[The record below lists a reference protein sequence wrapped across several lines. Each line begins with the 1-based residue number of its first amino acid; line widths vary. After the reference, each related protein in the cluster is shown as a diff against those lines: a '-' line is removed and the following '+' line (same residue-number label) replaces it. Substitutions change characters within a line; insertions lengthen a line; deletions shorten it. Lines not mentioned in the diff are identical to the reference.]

1 MGLARLTVR
10 NAGRAPVRAAL
21 TIVAVAITLV
31 AFMLLRT
38 LSNGWTERV
47 RQTPNDRVVIRH
59 KTGWAGT
66 LPVHYTDVV
75 RAMPGVTRA
84 VGSIWV
90 GFNLPGQP
98 GVKFQSFAVDAR
110 DFVDMHHEL
119 AGPAEQKEAF
129 VQNRHGALVSAELAA
144 ERGWKVGDQLHFHA
158 PDAPG
163 QWDLTLSGIVQSKRV
178 GFGQREVWVHHEYY
192 NERLQPPYKDRLSMI
207 AAQLIDPSD
216 SAGMSQAIDI
226 HFDTEEDQTFTQDDK
241 ALNTTLVGQFGAML
255 GALNVLSL
263 LVLGVVV
270 LILGNTI
277 AMSTR
282 ERTREYGTLRAIGFT
297 PRHVIAFVLGEA
309 AALGLAG
316 GAAGLLLAYPLVQ
329 GPFSR
334 YLEEEMRVAPLR
346 VASGDALA
354 ALALGSLLGVMAAGL
369 PALRAARL
377 EVTASLS
384 HVA

>member
-1 MGLARLTVR
+1 MGLARLTIR

-21 TIVAVAITLV
+21 TVVAVAITLV

-66 LPVHYTDVV
+66 LPVNYINVV
-75 RAMPGVTRA
+75 RGMSGVKRA
-84 VGSIWV
+84 VGAIWV

-110 DFVDMHHEL
+110 DFVDMHYEL
-119 AGPAEQKEAF
+119 AGPADQKEAF

-144 ERGWKVGDQLHFHA
+144 ERGWKVGDQLHFTA

-163 QWDLTLSGIVQSKRV
+163 QWDLTLSGVVQSTRV

-192 NERLQPPYKDRLSMI
+192 NERLQPPYKDRISMI
-207 AAQLIDPSD
+207 AAQIEDPAE
-216 SAGMSQAIDI
+216 SAGMSHAIDI

-297 PRHVIAFVLGEA
+297 PAHVMGFVLGEA
-309 AALGLAG
+309 GALGLVG
-316 GAAGLLLAYPLVQ
+316 GAGGLLLAYPLVQ

-346 VASGDALA
+346 VASSDALM
-354 ALALGSLLGVMAAGL
+354 ALGLGVLLGLVAAGH
-369 PALRAARL
+369 PALRAAKL
-377 EVTASLS
+377 QVTASLS